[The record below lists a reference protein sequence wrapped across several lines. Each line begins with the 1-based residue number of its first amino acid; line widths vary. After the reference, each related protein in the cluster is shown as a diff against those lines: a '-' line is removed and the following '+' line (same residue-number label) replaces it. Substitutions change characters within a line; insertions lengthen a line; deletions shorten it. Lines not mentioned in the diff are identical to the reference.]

1 MPIVALRVGRARAA
15 SRRASLLMLD
25 LGGHPFPFSPGQAV
39 LVGRPDEAVRKPY
52 AIASSPEDAAAGALE
67 LLVKRGAFGGARAGA
82 VLDVEGPFGRFRF
95 PRRVAERQV
104 LFVAG
109 GTGVAPIR
117 SMVRHTL
124 ASGYDG
130 QLALA
135 YSARTDR
142 DFAFLA
148 EFRRLARAG
157 RLRLHLTASR
167 DAAPG
172 WRGGRGRLDLERLR
186 PLVASPRTLCFVC
199 GPPGFVKGVAAL
211 LRRLG
216 VASSRIRVEA

>member
-1 MPIVALRVGRARAA
+1 
-15 SRRASLLMLD
+15 MLD

-39 LVGRPDEAVRKPY
+39 LVGRPGEAVRKPY

-67 LLVKRGAFGGARAGA
+67 LLVKRGAFKGARAGA

-109 GTGVAPIR
+109 GTGIAPIR

-130 QLALA
+130 RLALA

-148 EFRRLARAG
+148 ELRRLARAG
-157 RLRLHLTASR
+157 RVRLHLTASR